1 MHLQKAKKHSL
12 EIPFVLSF
20 TVSLKVPNHL
30 KLTFQLLRSYFGV
43 WSCSSSF
50 ALRGSVLNMPHNLAF
65 PSILLKFRT
74 SVDVVVARTVLTVV
88 AGHQGA
94 PRSIGL
100 HQLGWPPSALLCPNA
115 FLSSSSTTPHDF
127 LLFSCPQSS
136 QIKNFLFNLTE
147 RTHWHRG
154 FAAND
159 LRRKTQATAYWKRW
173 TMWDNR
179 WLLQLTV
186 RQWNLIFTP

>member
-1 MHLQKAKKHSL
+1 MSKDGVMVHEQIEIEGMDDEHENEKRKTKMHLQKAKKHSL

-74 SVDVVVARTVLTVV
+74 SVDVVVARTVPTVV

-94 PRSIGL
+94 PRSIVL
-100 HQLGWPPSALLCPNA
+100 HQLG
-115 FLSSSSTTPHDF
+115 
-127 LLFSCPQSS
+127 
-136 QIKNFLFNLTE
+136 
-147 RTHWHRG
+147 
-154 FAAND
+154 
-159 LRRKTQATAYWKRW
+159 
-173 TMWDNR
+173 
-179 WLLQLTV
+179 
-186 RQWNLIFTP
+186 